1 MNEKRLYRYKNDI
14 KDWKFVKVEYEDQN
28 VLIIDDLA
36 NLSDGDAARPDCIMV
51 FLCRSGSISMK
62 TKDKEYMIHENDVVI
77 SLPNILIE
85 SRTKSS
91 DFTFK
96 ALCLSD
102 KMIQRFMRERNIPEL
117 TLYLRDNPV
126 LHLNEKDICILYKCM
141 DLLSDLLQSEEK
153 AYIKQIIAS
162 MIYMVFYGTLGKLSQ
177 TIKSGNSSQSERNAI
192 LFKQFM
198 ELLSSQKIKSR
209 KTSFYASRLCVS
221 QKHLS
226 NACLKISGKTSFQ
239 WINESV
245 AEDIKFQLKYSDVSI
260 KELAFMLDFPNAS
273 FFCRFCKKHL
283 GISPLRFRKQKNS

>member
-1 MNEKRLYRYKNDI
+1 M
-14 KDWKFVKVEYEDQN
+14 KFVKVEYEDQN

-198 ELLSSQKIKSR
+198 ELLSSQKNKIPQD
-209 KTSFYASRLCVS
+209 FILRLPLMRFP
-221 QKHLS
+221 K
-226 NACLKISGKTSFQ
+226 ASFQ
-239 WINESV
+239 RLF
-245 AEDIKFQLKYSDVSI
+245 EDKRQDIVPMD
-260 KELAFMLDFPNAS
+260 
-273 FFCRFCKKHL
+273 
-283 GISPLRFRKQKNS
+283 